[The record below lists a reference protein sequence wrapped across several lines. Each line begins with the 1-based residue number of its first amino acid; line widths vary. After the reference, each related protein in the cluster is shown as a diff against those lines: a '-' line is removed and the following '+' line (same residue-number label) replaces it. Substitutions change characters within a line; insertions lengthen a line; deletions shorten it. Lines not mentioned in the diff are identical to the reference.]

1 LTQSLAREFGPAGI
15 HVAHAIIDGG
25 IDVPDAEHAARND
38 GTPDGKI
45 SPYAVSKSGHLLF
58 TLHVNLFI
66 RLLKAI
72 GTCTHSINQP
82 SRRKLI

>member
-1 LTQSLAREFGPAGI
+1 LAREFGPAGI

-25 IDVPDAEHAARND
+25 INVPDAEHAARNE

-45 SPYAVSKSGHLLF
+45 SPYAVSKSGHLLL
-58 TLHVNLFI
+58 TLHIDLFT
-66 RLLKAI
+66 RLLKAT
-72 GTCTHSINQP
+72 GTCTRSTNQP